1 MQLSIWI
8 YLYIIEIILLNKAD
22 TSVHHRA
29 RWWGSEWPSSTM
41 FHPSGLPAALE
52 KFLNCLEKHLPQAPA
67 PEAPEAP
74 GDANDWFVNLQLD
87 ATPKMETGGDTGDT
101 LKPCG
106 RYRNSFSLF
115 GASLQLF
122 WIAAIAATIAI
133 ESVGWL

>member
-1 MQLSIWI
+1 
-8 YLYIIEIILLNKAD
+8 
-22 TSVHHRA
+22 
-29 RWWGSEWPSSTM
+29 M

-52 KFLNCLEKHLPQAPA
+52 KFLNCLEKHLPQAPEA

-87 ATPKMETGGDTGDT
+87 ATPKMETGDTGDTGDT

-122 WIAAIAATIAI
+122 
-133 ESVGWL
+133 